1 MNSHVFV
8 VLSIFIPA
16 SGFERVLNQDE
27 TALSVGSS
35 HEKVLT
41 DVGSIYVLY
50 CAEESSR
57 EHVTT
62 SVMVAARGNC
72 VAVRLCHK
80 NVRNIEETLN
90 QSFKE
95 RTVIDGYQLLGGAT
109 HHNDCSQVK
118 TMIL

>member
-1 MNSHVFV
+1 MYLLF
-8 VLSIFIPA
+8 FA

-62 SVMVAARGNC
+62 SVMVAARGDC
-72 VAVRLCHK
+72 VAVRLCSK
-80 NVRNIEETLN
+80 NVRNIVETLK

-95 RTVIDGYQLLGGAT
+95 RTTRCLEEPPTTTIVLR
-109 HHNDCSQVK
+109 
-118 TMIL
+118 